1 MSTTR
6 ETPRVDEAV
15 DSGSGD
21 YGEVPPPPSTS
32 TDSSIESSTDRSTKE
47 AAHDRPSRRV
57 KLMVARVDPWSAMKV
72 GFLLSVALGIAMV
85 VMTAVLWSLMAAMG
99 VFDAINDLTGQ
110 VVGEGAGAEFDVHDF
125 LGFGRVVSLSV
136 VVAVIDVFLMTALAT
151 LSAFLYNTIAS
162 LVGGLNLTLTDD

>member
-6 ETPRVDEAV
+6 ETPRVDEAK
-15 DSGSGD
+15 GSAVTD
-21 YGEVPPPPSTS
+21 YDEVPPPPST
-32 TDSSIESSTDRSTKE
+32 ESDRARDADRTSQT
-47 AAHDRPSRRV
+47 AAERPSRRV

-110 VVGEGAGAEFDVHDF
+110 IVGEGAGASFDVLDF
-125 LGFGRVVSLSV
+125 MGFGRVVSLSV